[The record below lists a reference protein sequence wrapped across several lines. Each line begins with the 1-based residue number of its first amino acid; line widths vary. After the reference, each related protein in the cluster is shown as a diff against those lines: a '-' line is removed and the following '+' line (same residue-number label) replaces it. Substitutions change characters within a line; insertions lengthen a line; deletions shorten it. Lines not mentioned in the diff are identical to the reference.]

1 MAKRITK
8 RQLLGLKLASLDDAE
23 VQEVLDY
30 LAVIETL
37 RRPGIPSSA
46 REDDI
51 VELLAEA
58 QENKRARQAFE
69 WEVTRRRAE
78 RRGVAIPGRRT

>member
-23 VQEVLDY
+23 VQELLDY

-37 RRPGIPSSA
+37 RRPRIASSA

-51 VELLAEA
+51 VEMLAEA

>member
-8 RQLLGLKLASLDDAE
+8 RQLLGMKLESLDDVE

-30 LAVIETL
+30 LTVIETL
-37 RRPGIPSSA
+37 RRSRNSA
-46 REDDI
+46 ARQDDI

-58 QENKRARQAFE
+58 QENKRARQAFD

-78 RRGVAIPGRRT
+78 RRGAVIPGHRT